1 MTPKKLME
9 PVASLSKELESV
21 PIEDVRI
28 GDIFIRGGH
37 PGHAMIIVDVVHDAA
52 GNKAILVAQS
62 YMPAQDI
69 HIVTNP
75 LKQSDSPWYKIDKN
89 TTEFKFPEA
98 NFTTGDIKRFK

>member
-21 PIEDVRI
+21 SIEDVRI

-37 PGHAMIIVDVVHDAA
+37 PGHAMIIVDIVQDAA

-89 TTEFKFPEA
+89 TSEFNFPEA
-98 NFTTGDIKRFK
+98 YFTTGDIKRFK